1 MSVMDPFGYNAGV
14 VASIQ
19 IAVNLTEILL
29 LASYFGLNSKESPLA
44 IQHDESVVGRQPTEQ
59 AGRMG
64 LQERLAQSFGVFLRC
79 LA

>member
-29 LASYFGLNSKESPLA
+29 LASYFGLNSKESPLC
-44 IQHDESVVGRQPTEQ
+44 DPT
-59 AGRMG
+59 
-64 LQERLAQSFGVFLRC
+64 
-79 LA
+79 